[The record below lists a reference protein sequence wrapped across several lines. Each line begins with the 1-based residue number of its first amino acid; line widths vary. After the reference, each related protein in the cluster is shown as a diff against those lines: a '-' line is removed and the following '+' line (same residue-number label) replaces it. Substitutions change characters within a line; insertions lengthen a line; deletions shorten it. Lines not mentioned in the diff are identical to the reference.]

1 MANEFTRSEETNY
14 NLSSAEVDLL
24 AALLQPDD
32 ATYPWNP
39 DDPTSEAYF
48 APLEQEFVFEDW
60 LEEDITARSQ
70 TFFHGLDRIWS
81 NTTPINDNS
90 EVTSSNP
97 LETTLLLR
105 FASCVPQN
113 WLEAIAHQAS
123 SAFSTQKTKI
133 DQMVQCVQE
142 LVPNF
147 AEDDLLVLA
156 RPFAYA
162 MRGSQ
167 TATVEFV
174 VSNLCSRNWADL
186 SQIEQARLSLAIAG
200 YALNELQQEQ

>member
-1 MANEFTRSEETNY
+1 MANEFSRSEETNY

-24 AALLQPDD
+24 AALLQPND

-48 APLEQEFVFEDW
+48 ASLEQESVLEGW

-70 TFFHGLDRIWS
+70 TFFHELDRIWS
-81 NTTPINDNS
+81 NTTPINDT

-97 LETTLLLR
+97 LQATLLLR

-123 SAFSTQKTKI
+123 TAFSTQKTKI

-142 LVPNF
+142 LVPSF

-174 VSNLCSRNWADL
+174 VSNLCSRNWTDL

-200 YALNELQQEQ
+200 YALNELQQDQ